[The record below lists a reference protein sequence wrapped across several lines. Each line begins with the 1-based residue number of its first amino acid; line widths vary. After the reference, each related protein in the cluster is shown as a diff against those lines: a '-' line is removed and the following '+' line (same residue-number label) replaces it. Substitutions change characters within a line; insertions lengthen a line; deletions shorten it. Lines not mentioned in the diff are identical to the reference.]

1 MSTKKT
7 GILVALLVL
16 FSTLHSTAQTI
27 QQSPVRISELITA
40 IADSLSRYYIF
51 PEKAEKISVYLQG
64 KAKSGA
70 YDSLLKTPQKLAQ
83 QIATDIGSA
92 HYDPHLR
99 ISFDPDFNPQ
109 IAFNPTAEQK
119 EFVKKYWKENN
130 YSYKKLELLPGNIGY
145 LSFNLFVE
153 DIEAAKPT
161 IKAALTFLG
170 NAEAIIIDLRENMG
184 GNPKMVSQVESYFF
198 PVKTAMNHLI
208 DRTAGDT
215 VFMFADPSKTD
226 GLYLPAPVYILTSN
240 HTFSG
245 AEDFSYGM
253 QVAKRAVIV
262 GETSGGGAHP
272 QKPFAVS
279 QGFVMYIP
287 FARSLNP
294 VTQKDW
300 EGTGVIPDIKTTAA
314 NALIKAQEL
323 IFKNNISGTT
333 DQNKKNKNQY
343 YLNALSVHTE
353 KKALPVNQLM
363 SYTGTYGGLVIYSKQ
378 GKLYCKNNNNGGG
391 ITRLEHLNGNLFIL
405 DQEAQVEFIKKSQQQ
420 VTGIKIWVSDGSVF
434 EENKL

>member
-1 MSTKKT
+1 MSIKKT
-7 GILVALLVL
+7 GILFVILV
-16 FSTLHSTAQTI
+16 FFTTLRNSAQQI
-27 QQSPVRISELITA
+27 KQPPVRISELITA

-51 PEKAEKISVYLQG
+51 PEKAMEISGYLQSREKIGV
-64 KAKSGA
+64 

-83 QIATDIGSA
+83 QIATDISSI
-92 HYDPHLR
+92 HHDPHLR
-99 ISFDPDFNPQ
+99 VSFDPDFNPQ
-109 IAFNPTAEQK
+109 VAFNPTAEQK
-119 EFVKKYWKENN
+119 EYVKKYWKENN
-130 YSYKKLELLPGNIGY
+130 YSFKKLELLPGNIGY

-184 GNPKMVSQVESYFF
+184 GNPKMVSQVESCFF
-198 PVKTAMNHLI
+198 PEKTEMNHLI
-208 DRTAGDT
+208 DRTIGDT
-215 VFMFADPSKTD
+215 IYMFADPAKTD
-226 GLYLPAPVYILTSN
+226 GLYLPVPVYILTSQ

-262 GETSGGGAHP
+262 GETTGGGAHP
-272 QKPFAVS
+272 QKPFAAG
-279 QGFVMYIP
+279 QGFVLYIP

-294 VTQKDW
+294 VTNKDW

-323 IFKNNISGTT
+323 IFKYNISGTT
-333 DQNKKNKNQY
+333 DQMEKNKNLY
-343 YLNALSVHTE
+343 YLNALSAYTV
-353 KKALPVNQLM
+353 KKPLPVNQLM
-363 SYTGTYGGLVIYSKQ
+363 TYAGTYGGLDIYLKK

-391 ITRLEHLNGNLFIL
+391 ITQLEHLAENRFIL
-405 DQEAQVEFIKKSQQQ
+405 DKEAQIEFIKNRQQQ
-420 VTGIKIWVSDGSVF
+420 VSGIKIWVVDGSVF